1 MNKQRFAILFIF
13 ILIII
18 DQITKIYVKLN
29 MYLGEHNY
37 YLGDWA
43 SISFVENEGMA
54 FGLSFGGG
62 IGKLLLTFF
71 RIIVVI
77 FIAYY
82 IRKQIQ
88 TKHANYLFVVCM
100 SLIFAGAVGNII
112 DSVFYGKIFSES
124 TPSEIATLFPAES
137 YGTWFKGRV
146 VDMFYFPLYNGNLPE
161 WIPFVGGRYTEFF
174 PYIFNVADAYITVG
188 VAILLL
194 FQNKILK

>member
-1 MNKQRFAILFIF
+1 MNKQRFALLFIF

-82 IRKQIQ
+82 ILQ
-88 TKHANYLFVVCM
+88 VCK
-100 SLIFAGAVGNII
+100 NI
-112 DSVFYGKIFSES
+112 
-124 TPSEIATLFPAES
+124 
-137 YGTWFKGRV
+137 
-146 VDMFYFPLYNGNLPE
+146 N
-161 WIPFVGGRYTEFF
+161 
-174 PYIFNVADAYITVG
+174 
-188 VAILLL
+188 
-194 FQNKILK
+194 